1 MSVDKEIFRK
11 TEEFISAYNLNSSRL
26 PIPIRE
32 LIEKLGVTVI
42 EHDFDNNI
50 SGVLSI
56 NGQNKSIGINKS
68 EGEQRKRFTLAH
80 ELGHLILHQEKGNL
94 FMDSILFRK
103 TGDGYTKKE
112 EKIEREAN
120 FFAANILMPAN
131 RVREELRNV
140 TLDFIEDT
148 SIEDLAEKFGVSVSA
163 MNYRL
168 INLGII
174 KGY

>member
-148 SIEDLAEKFGVSVSA
+148 SIENLAEKFGVSVSA